1 MVYDERI
8 PTSIAIMRE
17 KHNLGTCEACA
28 CVGQPIHSSQY
39 LGIQAWLEH
48 KYKCGH
54 MWLVPG
60 GNLICCILLICVCKI
75 CFVLFAPSGHLAVSW
90 LISCPAPSKRY
101 EWGVVEEAKIPN
113 LWVKE
118 GRGLTIGTIR
128 YIIICVVALPRSP
141 LWSLWKH
148 VWGKLEYQQNAFVCM
163 YLLFKDRSM
172 HVFYTV
178 CTTF

>member
-1 MVYDERI
+1 
-8 PTSIAIMRE
+8 MRE

-39 LGIQAWLEH
+39 LGIQAWFEH
-48 KYKCGH
+48 TYKCGH

-75 CFVLFAPSGHLAVSW
+75 YFVLFVPSGHLAVSW

-101 EWGVVEEAKIPN
+101 EWGVVEEAKIP
-113 LWVKE
+113 VH
-118 GRGLTIGTIR
+118 R
-128 YIIICVVALPRSP
+128 CVVALPRSP

-172 HVFYTV
+172 HVSYTV
-178 CTTF
+178 CTIF